1 MRKQNKS
8 MSMREPPLF
17 IATTGYESI
26 MNTRVLAIGPTSHPN
41 AAATSEAVLVGKSN
55 SRNGPIT
62 P

>member
-1 MRKQNKS
+1 